1 MARKIFNLQSLL
13 LSALFSPALM
23 ANSDFNDDAFA
34 EFDLL
39 DEPMMDIPVV
49 LTAARLRQSQLDT
62 PASVTVIDADTI
74 AALGFKDIEDVFRL
88 VPGMLVG
95 YHSSTGEK
103 SPSVSYH
110 GTQAAEHRRLQVL
123 IDGRSVYKPAL
134 AQVDWV
140 NIPLAIEDIER
151 IEVIRGP
158 SSATYGANAYL
169 GTINILTKHPNAKK
183 GMTAKVR
190 AGNRQVSD
198 TYVNLSGQM
207 GQTDIHFTLANKH
220 KSGFDYLRNGEDN
233 NRDSVSSVFTQVR
246 TFTQLNSSA
255 SFEWQSGFKTGKNLQ
270 KQSSSDD
277 IVYTSDEDILAQD
290 TFAWSK
296 YNYEFSSTQFSHLQ
310 IYSQN
315 FKRTQEFHACQTDDN
330 NTTICGDLDKNINET
345 KSEIEYQHT
354 STWNKNLRSVAGIR
368 LRLDELESITYNNGR
383 SDNLNSSAFTNVE
396 YRFSEDFILNLGG
409 MYESDD
415 LNGQNFSPRVALNYH
430 LSPVQTLRFIYSEAI
445 RSPSLYEKNGQL
457 AIILYN
463 ATVNGIEAGTI
474 TKPEMREG
482 NDELINEKIYSHEI
496 SYFGLLPAIN
506 GQLDLKLFYDEL
518 SGLISEGLSLNDPL
532 TNENKLV
539 QKGLEGQLSCK
550 LDDKNKLIISFSLL
564 DTKNDFPGNNDKI
577 DKESQLSAD
586 SSGSVVWLHNFR
598 QNTQLGAAYYRV
610 NNWGENDDTEGVQ
623 FSRLDLNVNHNMPL
637 SHEYQLKLQGA
648 VQYRLD
654 NDPLLYSNNNY
665 SDDLH
670 VYASMELS
678 F

>member
-1 MARKIFNLQSLL
+1 MHRKIINLQFLL
-13 LSALFSPALM
+13 LTALFAPALL
-23 ANSDFNDDAFA
+23 ANPDFNDDAFA

-62 PASVTVIDADTI
+62 PASVTVIEADTI
-74 AALGFKDIEDVFRL
+74 AALGFKDIEDIFRL

-190 AGNRQVSD
+190 AGNRHVSD
-198 TYVNLSGQM
+198 SYVNLSGHL
-207 GQTDIHFTLANKH
+207 GQTDIHITLANKH
-220 KSGFDYLRNGEDN
+220 KSGFDYLRNDEGN

-246 TFTQLNSSA
+246 TFTQLNPSS
-255 SFEWQSGFKTGKNLQ
+255 SFEWQSGYKTGQNLQ
-270 KQSSSDD
+270 KQSGSDGV
-277 IVYTSDEDILAQD
+277 VYESDEDIVAQD
-290 TFAWSK
+290 LFAWSK
-296 YNYEFSSTQFSHLQ
+296 YNYEFSSSQFAHLQ
-310 IYSQN
+310 VYSQN
-315 FKRTQEFHACQTDDN
+315 FKRTQEFHACQKVAVG
-330 NTTICGDLDKNINET
+330 TTYCGDLDKNINET
-345 KSEIEYQHT
+345 KSEVEYQHT
-354 STWNKNLRSVAGIR
+354 STWNKNLRSVAGVR
-368 LRLDELESITYNNGR
+368 LRLDEFESLTYNNGR
-383 SDNLNSSAFTNVE
+383 SDNLNSSVFTNVE
-396 YRFSEDFILNLGG
+396 YRFANDFILNLGG

-415 LNGQNFSPRVALNYH
+415 LNGENFSPRVALNYH
-430 LSPVQTLRFIYSEAI
+430 LSSNQTLRFIYSEAI

-457 AIILYN
+457 AVILYN
-463 ATVNGIEAGTI
+463 ATVNGVEAGTI
-474 TKPEMREG
+474 SLPGMREG
-482 NDELINEKIYSHEI
+482 NSELRNEKIYSHEI

-506 GQLDLKLFYDEL
+506 GQLDIKLFYDEL
-518 SGLISEGLSLNDPL
+518 NGLISEGLSFNDPL
-532 TNENKLV
+532 TNDNMLV
-539 QKGLEGQLSCK
+539 QKGLEGQLTCK
-550 LDDKNKLIISFSLL
+550 LDDENKLIVSFSLL
-564 DTKNDFPGNNDKI
+564 DTKNDFPGNNEEI
-577 DKESQLSAD
+577 TKESNLSAD
-586 SSGSVVWLHNFR
+586 SSGSVVWLHNLH

-610 NNWGENDDTEGVQ
+610 NNWGEQEDSEGVQ
-623 FSRLDLNVNHNMPL
+623 FSRLDLNVNHNVPIN
-637 SHEYQLKLQGA
+637 HEYQLKLQGA
-648 VQYRLD
+648 LQYRLD
-654 NDPLLYSNNNY
+654 NDPLLYRNNNY

-670 VYASMELS
+670 VYASLELS